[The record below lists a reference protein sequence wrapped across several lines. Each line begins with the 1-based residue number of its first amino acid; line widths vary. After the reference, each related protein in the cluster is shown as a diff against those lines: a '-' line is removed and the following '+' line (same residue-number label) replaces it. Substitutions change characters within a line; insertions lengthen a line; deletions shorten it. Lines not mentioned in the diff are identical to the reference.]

1 MPEVILVTGKVNSG
15 KTTHLEKLIT
25 EKKTK
30 GLAVSGIIAR
40 GIFENNQKIG
50 YDVVDLVSGSSLPL
64 ARTSEFPE
72 SDFRLGKFAF
82 SSKAFAFATK
92 ALLDYAPGG
101 VVFLDEAG
109 PLELG
114 GKGYAD
120 CIRIL
125 LEADIQSLYIVV
137 REDIL
142 EEFKKMYLIG
152 RTAKIIAVIH

>member
-1 MPEVILVTGKVNSG
+1 MPEVILVTGQVNSG
-15 KTTHLEKLIT
+15 KTTHLEKLIAT
-25 EKKTK
+25 EKAK

-40 GIFENNQKIG
+40 GVFKNNQKIG

-64 ARTSEFPE
+64 ARTGEFE
-72 SDFRLGKFAF
+72 GDFKLGKFAF
-82 SSKAFAFATK
+82 SSKAFTFAEK
-92 ALLDYAPGG
+92 ALLDYVPGG

-125 LEADIQSLYIVV
+125 LEANIQSLYIVV